1 MPVSDYMGINWF
13 LSSQTSIN
21 LLIYNRLNTAYLCKF
36 DQQCRISLHINM
48 AVDGAHCTLW
58 WDESSDL
65 ALQVIA
71 LLQVSSHCAGCAH
84 PPRKLINVTSYIIY
98 QFMINDLTCHP
109 SSLSYFCSNEAWKY
123 TETLWIEILLYP
135 KEQSWMNPTHTTWS
149 CKWWRTTK
157 KWRVHI
163 QTQLV
168 QKIAVRKI
176 SPEVESSHPAK
187 FLLLLQT
194 NSFCGCIVA
203 SIINLKFFLRLQLIQ
218 INGCPHKSFVTFKN
232 KNSILEVWQK
242 FWFVEPPMIF
252 ILVSNQCSAE
262 LFPGNW
268 PNSMDKVNLTRIRDD
283 SQSSMIGFLTNETR
297 RLGNWSP

>member
-1 MPVSDYMGINWF
+1 MYHQTQTASREEFKFLCVIVLLFFIHYNVYLLGHRIQLMPVSDYMGINWF

-48 AVDGAHCTLW
+48 AVDGAHCTVW

-84 PPRKLINVTSYIIY
+84 PPRKLINVTSYIIH

-149 CKWWRTTK
+149 CK
-157 KWRVHI
+157 
-163 QTQLV
+163 
-168 QKIAVRKI
+168 
-176 SPEVESSHPAK
+176 
-187 FLLLLQT
+187 
-194 NSFCGCIVA
+194 
-203 SIINLKFFLRLQLIQ
+203 
-218 INGCPHKSFVTFKN
+218 
-232 KNSILEVWQK
+232 
-242 FWFVEPPMIF
+242 
-252 ILVSNQCSAE
+252 
-262 LFPGNW
+262 
-268 PNSMDKVNLTRIRDD
+268 
-283 SQSSMIGFLTNETR
+283 
-297 RLGNWSP
+297 